1 MKVVRQPQ
9 VIREHCRVRAETGN
23 VLGAREKKSALEWCV
38 PGRSGRMAELGEGTK
53 TRQSKR
59 NLTVE
64 PRADSDLT
72 SDSTLK
78 GSRRKASW

>member
-1 MKVVRQPQ
+1 MTPVKHAIKLAVV
-9 VIREHCRVRAETGN
+9 VVAHGGMT
-23 VLGAREKKSALEWCV
+23 REKKSALEWCV